1 MFDIHTKFNLENTW
15 WALLCAILGTGEA
28 GKENTNIDM
37 LDSVFIPLFAESRE
51 LSGVLR
57 GGLKIV
63 WELREV
69 AVY

>member
-1 MFDIHTKFNLENTW
+1 M
-15 WALLCAILGTGEA
+15 LLCAILGTGEA
-28 GKENTNIDM
+28 GKENTNIDI
-37 LDSVFIPLFAESRE
+37 LDSVFIPLFAELRE